1 MADSQLDHR
10 APEKPLDAEE
20 AERREIYD
28 EEGELDSDFLDH
40 VRGAIQA
47 ADIAALKADVASLHE
62 SELGDILQHL
72 DFDDRQS
79 LVRLLGDDFDYA
91 ALTQVDEAV
100 RLEIVEAM
108 PNAQIAEAV
117 RELDSDDAVY
127 ILEDLDEADRKE
139 ILEQLPFRERVRL
152 LRALEYPDESAGRRM
167 QTEFIAVP
175 PFWTVGQTIDYLR
188 DEEDLPDDFS
198 QIFVIDPSFKLVG
211 AVDLDRILRTRR
223 PAKVEDIMRETR
235 HAIPVTM
242 DQEEASQIFEQY
254 DLLSAAVVDEN
265 ERLVGVL
272 TIDDVVDVIQQEAE
286 EDIRRL
292 GGVGDEELSDSVFT
306 IMRSRFLW
314 LFINLATA
322 ILASLVIGL
331 FDATIQQMVALAV
344 LMPIVASMGGNAAT
358 QTMTV
363 AVRALATRD
372 LDIYNAARVV
382 RKELLVGFLNGIAF
396 AVIIGVV
403 AALWFGNAGLG
414 QVIGLALII
423 NMAAAALGGILI
435 PIVLDRFGADP
446 AIASGTFVTTVTDVV
461 GFFAFLSL
469 AAWWFGL
476 SSSL

>member
-1 MADSQLDHR
+1 MADTQLDSR
-10 APEKPLDAEE
+10 ASENIADDEV
-20 AERREIYD
+20 ERPVVYD
-28 EEGELDSDFLDH
+28 EEGELDQNFLDRSRELIRNED
-40 VRGAIQA
+40 VEGLRAAI
-47 ADIAALKADVASLHE
+47 VPLHD

-72 DFDDRQS
+72 DFNDRQS
-79 LVRLLGDDFDYA
+79 LVRLLGEDFDYT

-100 RLEIVEAM
+100 RLEIVDAM
-108 PNAQIAEAV
+108 PNARIAEAV
-117 RELDSDDAVY
+117 RELNSDDAVY
-127 ILEDLDEADRKE
+127 ILEDLDEEDRKE
-139 ILEQLPFRERVRL
+139 ILENLPFRERVRL
-152 LRALEYPDESAGRRM
+152 RRALDYPDESAGRRM
-167 QTEFIAVP
+167 QTEFVAVP
-175 PFWTVGQTIDYLR
+175 PFWNVGQTIDYLR
-188 DEEDLPDDFS
+188 EEEDLPENFS

-211 AVDLDRILRTRR
+211 AIDLDRILRTRR
-223 PAKVEDIMRETR
+223 PAKIEDIMRETR

-242 DQEEASQIFEQY
+242 DQEEAAQILQQY

-272 TIDDVVDVIQQEAE
+272 TIDDVVDVLQAEAE
-286 EDIRRL
+286 EDIRHL
-292 GGVGDEELSDSVFT
+292 GGVGDEELSDPVLT
-306 IMRSRFLW
+306 TVRSRFLW
-314 LFINLATA
+314 LLINLGTA
-322 ILASLVIGL
+322 VLASLVIGL

-372 LDIYNAARVV
+372 LDIYNAGRIV
-382 RKELLVGFLNGIAF
+382 RKELLVGLLNGLAF

-403 AALWFGNAGLG
+403 AGFWFDSAGLG
-414 QVIGLALII
+414 QVMALALVI
-423 NMAAAALGGILI
+423 NMIAAALGGILI

-461 GFFAFLSL
+461 GFFAFLGL